1 MPIQILS
8 PQVASQIAAGEV
20 VERPASVVKE
30 LIENSIDAGASQ
42 IIIRTEGGGRELIE
56 VSDDGEGIPSSDI
69 SLAVERYATS
79 KLISIADL
87 YSIRSLGFRGEALAS
102 IGSVARLEISS
113 RCKDEAVGSMMVVE
127 GGEAA
132 SVKPVGTSRGTRIQV
147 RDLFY
152 NVPARYKFLKT
163 DQTENRKITELVSRY
178 ALAYPDKIFEYIQNG
193 KQKIHTT
200 GQGDLRET
208 VSSIYGFEI
217 ARQMIEVGT
226 QEHSPFQV
234 SGVISPPGLSRSNRR
249 ELTFFVNG
257 RWIQDAG
264 LSSAV
269 IQAYH
274 GLLMVGRYPLVILN
288 VRVPPQE
295 VDVNVHPTKAE
306 VRFEDQRMIFS
317 VLQRIV
323 RASLIG
329 QAPSPSYAFPSS
341 GHVFQTEQT
350 GPQDW
355 VSARFAPSSSSQQQG
370 SEAHQPHF
378 PGSDDMP
385 LLRSLGQFGST
396 YLVAEGPDGLYLID
410 QHAAHER
417 VLFEA
422 MMKAVRRNEIESQSL
437 LTAETM
443 ELTSAQTDL
452 LKERL
457 QSINQLGFQIEEF
470 GEFTFRITSVP
481 VLLSHVDPL
490 HAVHALVDD
499 FDGNEEP
506 LRDEVEALVA
516 ARVCKRGAVKA
527 GQVLSL
533 QEQENLLRDLERCDN
548 PRTCPHGRPT
558 MIHLSVKALERQFG
572 RLG

>member
-30 LIENSIDAGASQ
+30 LIENSIDAGAAQ
-42 IIIRTEGGGRELIE
+42 ILIRTEGGGRELIE
-56 VSDDGEGIPSSDI
+56 VSDDGEGIPAADI

-79 KLISIADL
+79 KLNSIEDL
-87 YSIRSLGFRGEALAS
+87 YSITSLGFRGEALAS

-113 RCKDEAVGSMMVVE
+113 RHADEAVGSMVVVE
-127 GGEAA
+127 GGGPA
-132 SVKPVGTSRGTRIQV
+132 SLKSIGTSRGTRIQV

-152 NVPARYKFLKT
+152 NVPARFKFLKT

-193 KQKIHTT
+193 KQKIRTT
-200 GQGDLRET
+200 GQGVLREA
-208 VSSIYGFEI
+208 VSGIYGFEI
-217 ARQMIEVGT
+217 ARQMIEIGT
-226 QEHSPFQV
+226 QEHSPFLV
-234 SGVISPPGLSRSNRR
+234 TGVISPPGLSRSNRR

-257 RWIQDAG
+257 RWILDAG

-288 VRVPPQE
+288 VRIPPQD

-306 VRFEDQRMIFS
+306 VRFKDQRMIFS
-317 VLQRIV
+317 VMQRIL

-329 QAPSPSYAFPSS
+329 QAPPPSYSFPTT
-341 GHVFQTEQT
+341 GQPFQTAQT
-350 GPQDW
+350 ESNDW
-355 VSARFAPSSSSQQQG
+355 VSARFASHSPVDQSG
-370 SEAHQPHF
+370 SEAHQSQL

-422 MMKAVRRNEIESQSL
+422 MMNAVRRNEIESQSL
-437 LTAETM
+437 LVAETM
-443 ELTSAQTDL
+443 ELTSAQADL
-452 LKERL
+452 LKEML
-457 QSINQLGFQIEEF
+457 QSINRLGFHVEEF
-470 GEFTFRITSVP
+470 GELTFRITAVP
-481 VLLSHVDPL
+481 SLLSHIDPL

-533 QEQENLLRDLERCDN
+533 QEQESLLRDLEHCDN

-558 MIHLSVKALERQFG
+558 MIHLSVQALERQFG